1 MFLTGDRLRGAFK
14 EKLASA
20 QRIDIASAWAT
31 FGPALDLL
39 YAASKGKKRRVKIRA
54 ITGTFGNATD
64 PDALELLS
72 KIGELC
78 LVSGGG
84 ALFHPKVYIFRNDQA
99 PSAWIG
105 SANFTRAGFGR
116 NEEVVY
122 ETGDCEEAIR
132 WFEKQW
138 EEYSGPSPAS
148 KIDEYR
154 RRHKRQG
161 VSRTAAEMAGQPE
174 QGAVSRV
181 KLLQNAG
188 SWGDYLEAL
197 KKCDQ
202 LWTAE
207 GVKWAVLGDKYSYV
221 HTINEGNRIARH
233 ESWVGINDRQRT
245 ILLGLR
251 DGVEG
256 TWGLLGSL
264 RGAGKVQA
272 VFRRFNEARRRAILT
287 RIRNAI
293 GHVIED
299 SPDEFPDIAVDAF
312 EQICRETRFDYG
324 VATRL
329 LTLARPDKLVSINSR
344 SREGLAKTF
353 DLAPTTLGEN
363 YGQLLQN
370 LYNKRWYR
378 GRPGRSRKEQEL
390 WNMRAALVDSFV
402 YDPK

>member
-1 MFLTGDRLRGAFK
+1 MFLTADRLPGVFK

-31 FGPALDLL
+31 LGPALDLL
-39 YAASKGKKRRVKIRA
+39 HAASKRKKRRVKIRA
-54 ITGTFGNATD
+54 IIGTFGNATD

-84 ALFHPKVYIFRNDQA
+84 ALFHPKVYIFRNGRA
-99 PSAWIG
+99 SSVWIG

-116 NEEVVY
+116 NEEAVY
-122 ETGDCEEAIR
+122 ETGHCDEAKK
-132 WFEKQW
+132 WFERQW
-138 EEYSGPSPAS
+138 TNHGGPSPES
-148 KIDEYR
+148 KIEEYR
-154 RRHKRQG
+154 KRRKRQG
-161 VSRTAAEMAGQPE
+161 VSRTAAKMAGQPE
-174 QGAVSRV
+174 LGAVSRV
-181 KLLQNAG
+181 ELLQNAG

-207 GVKWAVLGDKYSYV
+207 GVKWTVLGDKYSYV

-233 ESWVGINDRQRT
+233 ESWVGLNDLQRT

-264 RGAGKVQA
+264 RGAGEVQA

-287 RIRNAI
+287 RIRNTV
-293 GHVIED
+293 GHVIKA
-299 SPDEFPDIAVDAF
+299 SSDEFPDIAVDAL

-344 SREGLAKTF
+344 SQEGLAETF
-353 DLAPTTLGEN
+353 DLAPTTLGKN

-378 GRPGRSRKEQEL
+378 GRPGRSRKEHEL